1 MNRNPKKSVG
11 ETLLETFLCGVS
23 SMSTLYIIT
32 LIAGF
37 CGVTSGGFQ
46 HGFSDVNH
54 MMWGWL
60 GAPFSPAVTQ
70 FYAATYDLIV
80 LSSGSRIDWDNI
92 TATKDWDLYSQAL
105 ELRRLNPNV
114 KILLYEATQW
124 GTLGQGPT
132 ELKEHPEYWLR
143 DDNGVP
149 YHPLSM
155 DFRVKQA
162 RQWWIEM
169 IQQAQAGKNT
179 RFLFDGLLV
188 DSGSASIHV
197 NFNDASHTMSA
208 ANQRLLIEAKMQML
222 AEAQDFYTRLNGGRV
237 LSNPLLNWG
246 VIGFP
251 GREAKLDFPVTYHW
265 QFVEGALDEMFG
277 GFSSLQGEQGFGN
290 RTGLWNATTMNISM
304 TAMLNLTAQNKTV
317 LVRGYPG
324 PCGVPFTY
332 LNTSDPS
339 RKMVIPSYPALYP
352 VQSPVTLAEA
362 RNAAGSDRFITQALA
377 PFLIVANRNIWWSYA
392 WFYSPSSGWY
402 PCTDDSCVG
411 PAEWYPLFSKPL
423 GEPISPPTCTG
434 GFKWTRKYAH
444 AQVFVDLE
452 DPSAARITWM

>member
-1 MNRNPKKSVG
+1 
-11 ETLLETFLCGVS
+11 
-23 SMSTLYIIT
+23 MSTLIIV
-32 LIAGF
+32 LSAGI
-37 CGVTSGGFQ
+37 SHQLSHGGFQ

-54 MMWGWL
+54 LMWGWL
-60 GAPFSPAVTQ
+60 GAPFSPTVTE
-70 FYAATYDLIV
+70 FYAETYDLIV
-80 LSSGSRIDWDNI
+80 LSSGSRINWDNT

-105 ELRRLNPNV
+105 ELRRLNPKV

-132 ELKEHPEYWLR
+132 ELKEHPEFWLR

-149 YHPLSM
+149 YLDARGNPASM
-155 DFRVKQA
+155 DFRIKQA
-162 RQWWIEM
+162 REWWVTM

-197 NFNDASHTMSA
+197 NFNDASHKMSA
-208 ANQRLLIEAKMQML
+208 ANERLLIEAKMQML
-222 AEAQDFYTRLNGGRV
+222 SEAQDFYSRLNSGRV

-251 GREAKLDFPVTYHW
+251 DREAKLDFPLTYHW

-332 LNTSDPS
+332 LNTSNP
-339 RKMVIPSYPALYP
+339 RQKLVIPSYPELYP
-352 VQSPVTLAEA
+352 VKSPVTLAQA
-362 RNAAGSDRFITQALA
+362 RAAAGSERFITQALA
-377 PFLIVANRNIWWSYA
+377 PYLIVANPNIWWSYA
-392 WFYSPSSGWY
+392 WFYSPNSGWY
-402 PCTDDSCVG
+402 PCSDESCIG
-411 PAEWYPLFSKPL
+411 PTEWYPLFSKKL
-423 GEPISPPTCTG
+423 GEPISPPSCS
-434 GFKWTRKYAH
+434 GFKWVRKYAH
-444 AQVFVDLE
+444 ADVSVDLE
-452 DPSAARITWM
+452 DPEAASITWK